1 MLITLRGSVK
11 DALSDVFKM
20 AIYIVESDTSP
31 ASGQSTSA
39 SAGDGRVVEATRGES
54 HTTDQSSSANDGQV
68 VETSEA
74 IQGGSLEISATT
86 TTVTESFVDRLI
98 KVLQKVRSGWLK

>member
-11 DALSDVFKM
+11 DALSDIFKM
-20 AIYIVESDTSP
+20 AIYILESDTSD
-31 ASGQSTSA
+31 QSTSA
-39 SAGDGRVVEATRGES
+39 SAGDGQVVEATRGES
-54 HTTDQSSSANDGQV
+54 YTTDQSSSANDGQV